1 LDYRAE
7 TEVAAPP
14 ESHSNREERA
24 VAESVENDIVAD
36 VARGLVAQAAPQEL
50 PLFRATSEAYFKD
63 PQKVLE
69 PKQGK
74 DEMLGFGVEIAMFV
88 APVALE
94 VAKAVVGFV
103 AAELRKSAQKEAS
116 GAIEERVHK
125 LFHREDDDGDPDPG
139 LTREQLARVHDVAI
153 NTARQLDLPK
163 PQAELLA
170 DSVVGR
176 LSVA

>member
-1 LDYRAE
+1 M
-7 TEVAAPP
+7 T
-14 ESHSNREERA
+14 
-24 VAESVENDIVAD
+24 ESVENDIVAD
-36 VARGLVAQAAPQEL
+36 VARELVAKTAPQEL

-69 PKQGK
+69 QQRGK

-94 VAKAVVGFV
+94 VAKSVVKWIAG
-103 AAELRKSAQKEAS
+103 ELQKSAQKEAS

-125 LFHREDDDGDPDPG
+125 LFHREEGEAEPG
-139 LTREQLARVHDVAI
+139 LTPEQLARVHDVALKKA
-153 NTARQLDLPK
+153 TELKLPK
-163 PQAELLA
+163 PQADLLA
-170 DSVVGR
+170 DSVVGS